1 MGRVVTDDLAA
12 GARAMELAGWA
23 EARAAYERVLAAGPG
38 PRDAAVAF
46 EGLGQALWFLGEV
59 AEGIAAR
66 EAAFERYVEAGAYD
80 DAARIAVWVS
90 HQHFIGGRTSASRGW
105 LARAERNLEGVPE
118 GAGQGWVCVERAR
131 HAGTVED
138 QLGHGRRAL
147 DIARRTGAQ
156 DLEVFALSLLGRAE
170 TAAGHR
176 EDGMWLLEEA
186 MAAATAGTVH
196 NLHTLGEA
204 YCNLVTAT
212 TTVGEWERA
221 AEWCDH
227 VQEFARSH
235 EIRPLW
241 GACSAVHA
249 DVLIARGRW
258 PEAEEALAAALAT
271 SARYIPELGAPA
283 VASLAELRVA
293 QGSLDEAERLLAGR
307 KENPGA
313 LRALALLRI
322 ADGRA
327 PVAVDLLTRG
337 LRTVG
342 GDVMRAAQLLSAL
355 VDAHLATGAH
365 EEAAATADELAAL
378 AQATG
383 IRLVRARAAL
393 AAARVAL
400 AASPGDAVVA
410 AEQAEVALGEFSTL
424 AMPLEAGEARLELAN
439 ALAGSNPALAV
450 EEARAAAETFADL
463 GALPA
468 MRRATA
474 VVAGMDGVPAQRG
487 AGRGLLGRPLTSRE
501 REVLDLVAHGLSN
514 AAIARRL
521 VISEKT
527 AGHHVSHILAKLGA
541 HNRAE
546 AVALFSSAGR

>member
-1 MGRVVTDDLAA
+1 VVTDDLAA

-23 EARAAYERVLAAGPG
+23 EARAAYERVLAADPTPG
-38 PRDAAVAF
+38 EAGAAL

-66 EAAFERYVEAGAYD
+66 EASFERYAEARAYD
-80 DAARIAVWVS
+80 DAARVAVWVS
-90 HQHFIGGRTSASRGW
+90 HQHFIGGRTSAARGW
-105 LARAERNLEGVPE
+105 LARAERGLETVPD
-118 GAGQGWVCVERAR
+118 GTGHGWVAVERAR
-131 HAGTVED
+131 HSGTVDE
-138 QLGHGRRAL
+138 QLSHGRRAL
-147 DIARRTGAQ
+147 AIARRTGAK

-186 MAAATAGTVH
+186 MAAATSGTVH

-227 VQEFARSH
+227 VQDFARSH

-241 GACSAVHA
+241 GACSSVHA

-258 PEAEEALAAALAT
+258 REAEEALTAAMET

-293 QGSLDEAERLLAGR
+293 QGRLDEAERLLAGR
-307 KENPGA
+307 EESPGA
-313 LRALALLRI
+313 LRALALLRC

-355 VDAHLATGAH
+355 VDAHLAAGGH

-393 AAARVAL
+393 AGARVAL
-400 AASPGDAVVA
+400 TASPVDAAVA
-410 AEQAEVALGEFSTL
+410 VEQAQVALGEFATL
-424 AMPLEAGEARLELAN
+424 AMPMEVGEARLELAS
-439 ALAGSNPALAV
+439 ALVGSNPALAV
-450 EEARAAAETFADL
+450 EEARAAAAVFRDL
-463 GALPA
+463 GASPA
-468 MRRATA
+468 VRRASA
-474 VVAGMDGVPAQRG
+474 VVAGLDGVPAQRG
-487 AGRGLLGRPLTSRE
+487 PARGLLGRPLTSRE
-501 REVLDLVAHGLSN
+501 REVLDLIAQGLSN